1 MLGELK
7 RFLVGVPLSNEQ
19 LAHERIPKRIALAV
33 FASDA
38 LSSVAYATEAI
49 LIVLLVAG
57 SGALG
62 YVTPIAIG
70 IAMLLVVVAFSYR
83 QTIMAYPGGG
93 GAYIVA
99 RDNLGTIPSLVA
111 ATPLLISYV
120 LTVAVSISDRKSVV

>member
-1 MLGELK
+1 MSSGLK
-7 RFLVGVPLSNEQ
+7 RFLVGAPLSNEQ

-49 LIVLLVAG
+49 LLVLLAAG
-57 SGALG
+57 AAALG
-62 YVTPIAIG
+62 YVTPIAGG
-70 IAMLLVVVAFSYR
+70 IAVLLMIVAFSYR

-99 RDNLGTIPSLVA
+99 RDNLGELPAQTAGA
-111 ATPLLISYV
+111 ALL
-120 LTVAVSISDRKSVV
+120 TGGC